1 MTETINTLNAEDA
14 LSSASLDDLLNTHFT
29 GKVVR
34 KDLTKLIKEG
44 ANVPVYVLEYLLGM
58 HCASNDEAT
67 IQNGLVNVKRILTDN
82 YVRPDEA
89 EKVKSK
95 VRESGT
101 YKVIDKVT
109 VRLNEKRDVYEA
121 LLSNLGVKNAEV
133 SDTYVRQFE
142 KLLVGGIWCI
152 VTLKYHFEE
161 DQKGSPFTVTE
172 LKPIQ
177 MPNMDMQALF
187 KARES
192 FTDEQ
197 WIDALIRST
206 GMEPSHFKERVK
218 LHLLARMIPLV
229 ENNYNF
235 CELGPRGTGKSH
247 LFQQVSPYAHL
258 ISGGKATVAKMFVEN
273 TAKGRRGLVC
283 QYDVV
288 CFDEVSGISFDQ
300 KDGVNIM
307 KGYMESGEFSRGKES
322 IRADGSIVLVGNFD
336 VDVEHQQRVGHLFG
350 PMPPEMRDDTAFMDR
365 IHAFLPGWDVP
376 KINKELVTNHFG
388 LVSDFLSECWSQL
401 RNQSRVSELQNR
413 VFFGGALS
421 GRDTNAINKTV
432 SGLLKLLYPSADVP
446 VPDEDLEWAVRIAM
460 EVRRRVKEQ
469 QKRVG
474 AAEFRNTHFS
484 YIMGADGVEKFVSTP
499 ELQSDNSIG
508 GDPLE
513 PGQVWTISPGGGEEN
528 SGLYRIEVNE
538 GPGSG
543 VKVLNKPIPPAFR
556 ESIGFAEQ
564 NLYARSLQLVGDKD
578 PRQHEFTVQLRA
590 FDAARSGAKLGVA
603 SLVALCTSLLKRSV
617 RGGLII
623 VGEINLGG
631 SIEPVH
637 NAVTIAEIAVEK
649 GATSLLMPVACRRQ
663 LVDLSDDMATK
674 IDIQFYS
681 DARDAL
687 LKAMAE

>member
-1 MTETINTLNAEDA
+1 MIELDQIDKKA
-14 LSSASLDDLLNTHFT
+14 ASVLDGYL
-29 GKVVR
+29 VR
-34 KDLTKLIKEG
+34 KDLVRTFSRQFP
-44 ANVPVYVLEYLLGM
+44 VPTYVVEFMLGRY
-58 HCASNDEAT
+58 CASIDQEEIDEGLEIVQRQLKSRTVRAGEEELFKAKALET
-67 IQNGLVNVKRILTDN
+67 GEVKIIDLVTARVDNKGEYVASLPSLRLTDVRISSELVNEHQRMLTGGFYAELGVTFD
-82 YVRPDEA
+82 VAIAQEAKGRPFGIT
-89 EKVKSK
+89 SL
-95 VRESGT
+95 REIQLS
-101 YKVIDKVT
+101 
-109 VRLNEKRDVYEA
+109 KRDVLEILAKARQAFTSEEWKCFLLRSIGIESGELSDRQRNA
-121 LLSNLGVKNAEV
+121 LLLRMV
-133 SDTYVRQFE
+133 
-142 KLLVGGIWCI
+142 
-152 VTLKYHFEE
+152 
-161 DQKGSPFTVTE
+161 PFV
-172 LKPIQ
+172 
-177 MPNMDMQALF
+177 
-187 KARES
+187 
-192 FTDEQ
+192 
-197 WIDALIRST
+197 
-206 GMEPSHFKERVK
+206 ER
-218 LHLLARMIPLV
+218 
-229 ENNYNF
+229 NYNLV
-235 CELGPRGTGKSH
+235 ELGPRGTGKSH

-376 KINKELVTNHFG
+376 KINKDLVTNHFG

-528 SGLYRIEVNE
+528 SGLYRIEVND

-590 FDAARSGAKLGVA
+590 FDAAKSGAKLGVA
-603 SLVALCTSLLKRSV
+603 SLIALCTSLLKRSV

-631 SIEPVH
+631 SIEPIH

-649 GATSLLMPVACRRQ
+649 GATSLLVPVACRRQ

-681 DARDAL
+681 DAKDAL
-687 LKAMAE
+687 LKAMAD

>member
-1 MTETINTLNAEDA
+1 MIELDQIDKKA
-14 LSSASLDDLLNTHFT
+14 ASVLDGYL
-29 GKVVR
+29 VR
-34 KDLTKLIKEG
+34 KDLVRTFSRQFP
-44 ANVPVYVLEYLLGM
+44 VPTYVVEFMLGRY
-58 HCASNDEAT
+58 CASIDQEEIDEGLEIVQRQLKSRTVRAGEEELFKAKALET
-67 IQNGLVNVKRILTDN
+67 GEVKIIDLVTARVDNKGEYVASLPSLRLTDVRISSELVNEHQRMLTGGFYAELGVTFD
-82 YVRPDEA
+82 VAIAQEAKGRPFGIT
-89 EKVKSK
+89 SL
-95 VRESGT
+95 REIQLS
-101 YKVIDKVT
+101 
-109 VRLNEKRDVYEA
+109 KRDVLEILAKARQAFTSEEWKCFLLRSIGIESGELSDRQRNA
-121 LLSNLGVKNAEV
+121 LLLRMV
-133 SDTYVRQFE
+133 
-142 KLLVGGIWCI
+142 
-152 VTLKYHFEE
+152 
-161 DQKGSPFTVTE
+161 PFV
-172 LKPIQ
+172 
-177 MPNMDMQALF
+177 
-187 KARES
+187 
-192 FTDEQ
+192 
-197 WIDALIRST
+197 
-206 GMEPSHFKERVK
+206 ER
-218 LHLLARMIPLV
+218 
-229 ENNYNF
+229 NYNLV
-235 CELGPRGTGKSH
+235 ELGPRGTGKSH

-376 KINKELVTNHFG
+376 KINKDLVTNHFG

-528 SGLYRIEVNE
+528 SGLYRIEVND

-564 NLYARSLQLVGDKD
+564 NLYARSLQLVSDKD

-590 FDAARSGAKLGVA
+590 FDAAKSGAKLGVA
-603 SLVALCTSLLKRSV
+603 SLIALCTSLLKRSV

-649 GATSLLMPVACRRQ
+649 GATSLLVPVACRRQ

-681 DARDAL
+681 DAKDAL
-687 LKAMAE
+687 LKAMAD

>member
-1 MTETINTLNAEDA
+1 MIELDQIDKKA
-14 LSSASLDDLLNTHFT
+14 ASVLDGYL
-29 GKVVR
+29 VR
-34 KDLTKLIKEG
+34 KDLVRTFSRQFP
-44 ANVPVYVLEYLLGM
+44 VPTYVVEFMLGRY
-58 HCASNDEAT
+58 CASTDQEEIDE
-67 IQNGLVNVKRILTDN
+67 GLEIVQRQL
-82 YVRPDEA
+82 
-89 EKVKSK
+89 KS
-95 VRESGT
+95 R
-101 YKVIDKVT
+101 T
-109 VRLNEKRDVYEA
+109 VRA
-121 LLSNLGVKNAEV
+121 G
-133 SDTYVRQFE
+133 
-142 KLLVGGIWCI
+142 
-152 VTLKYHFEE
+152 EE
-161 DQKGSPFTVTE
+161 E
-172 LKPIQ
+172 
-177 MPNMDMQALF
+177 LF
-187 KARES
+187 KAKALETGEVKIIDLVTARVDNKGEYVASLPSLRLTDVRISSELVNQHERMLTGGFYAELGVTFDVAIAQEAKGRPFGITSLREIQLS
-192 FTDEQ
+192 KR
-197 WIDALIRST
+197 DALETLSKARAEFTTEEWKSFLLRSIGIEPT
-206 GMEPSHFKERVK
+206 GLSERQK
-218 LHLLARMIPLV
+218 NALLLRMVPFV
-229 ENNYNF
+229 ERNYNLV
-235 CELGPRGTGKSH
+235 ELGPRGTGKSH

-273 TAKGRRGLVC
+273 TAKARRGLVC

-376 KINKELVTNHFG
+376 KINKDLVTNHFG

-421 GRDTNAINKTV
+421 GRDTNAVNKTV
-432 SGLLKLLYPSADVP
+432 SGLLKLLYPSSDTP
-446 VPDEDLEWAVRIAM
+446 VPDEDMEWAVRIAM

-564 NLYARSLQLVGDKD
+564 NLYARSMQLVGDKD

-590 FDAARSGAKLGVA
+590 FDAAKSGAKLGVA

-687 LKAMAE
+687 LKAMVE